1 MGHVTAKITKEM
13 YYRTLQILLICPV
26 KPVSTIHFMYHVSC
40 IMYPPKYNITRS
52 SGMKNAI
59 LLWPIMMITM
69 YYLII
74 HLDIFLF
81 H

>member
-1 MGHVTAKITKEM
+1 
-13 YYRTLQILLICPV
+13 
-26 KPVSTIHFMYHVSC
+26 
-40 IMYPPKYNITRS
+40 MYPPKYNITRS

-74 HLDIFLF
+74 HLDIFFVSLVKGKQLYF
-81 H
+81 SCTIQVA